1 MKAMSGETQSANVAL
16 DPTLISV
23 FCYQARWSFMFFCLV
38 ISIVSKLCVQV
49 FQCTAKYA
57 HYAIDGLTSMS
68 IEIQ

>member
-1 MKAMSGETQSANVAL
+1 
-16 DPTLISV
+16 
-23 FCYQARWSFMFFCLV
+23 MFFCLV